1 MADPYNT
8 QQDLAKI
15 KAGVQGMLD
24 DVPVPSPGDMGGE
37 APLPQTMT
45 SGDAAPL
52 PQTSV
57 SGGGFETSFQTGN
70 PSVPY
75 GAEPLPASPGSTLD
89 MEAVHQIVE
98 AIINE
103 RWDDFMGSVGNIALW
118 KERTERELISVKQE
132 LLRVQQRFTQIETA
146 LLGKVGEYQQ
156 DIKSVHTEMRALE
169 KVFERILEPLT
180 SNIKELG
187 KLTEELKSV
196 RPRTP

>member
-15 KAGVQGMLD
+15 KAGVQGILD
-24 DVPVPSPGDMGGE
+24 DVPVPVPMDIGGD

-45 SGDAAPL
+45 SGDVAPL
-52 PQTSV
+52 PQTS
-57 SGGGFETSFQTGN
+57 GFEQSFQAGN
-70 PSVPY
+70 PTQQY
-75 GAEPLPASPGSTLD
+75 GAEPLPTTPGSTLD
-89 MEAVHQIVE
+89 TEAVHQIVE
-98 AIINE
+98 SIINE

-132 LLRVQQRFTQIETA
+132 LIRMQQRFTQIETA
-146 LLGKVGEYQQ
+146 LLGKVGEYEQ
-156 DIKSVHTEMRALE
+156 DIKKVHTEMRALE

-187 KLTEELKSV
+187 KLTEELKTI
-196 RPRTP
+196 RPRAP